1 VAQERRVLV
10 KARGDGPVS
19 SRGPWIAIVVSIWFA
34 SSGCLSPDSSMPPT
48 PVPAASVGAV
58 KLQLNL
64 AGANVLE
71 ISYTL
76 LRAGSVDRTGT
87 FIVDGMIGDF
97 NAVIGAL
104 PPSDH
109 YAITFRGES
118 RHATAGV
125 TTPCSGA
132 ATFGVTP
139 GQTTLLGVRIRCQDV
154 VETGTNDAGGSG
166 AAGGAA
172 DSGSSG
178 GSGGSVSP
186 TQQCPSINAVRAV
199 PNEAPVGKTVVL
211 KSDVNVSDHVLYA
224 WTSNVGL
231 ITDASA
237 PKASFL
243 CTEVGVATVTLKVWD
258 DDAGCLGESV
268 FVYVTC
274 RDPGALFDQPAGSDG
289 QPSSAGGHPAP

>member
-1 VAQERRVLV
+1 
-10 KARGDGPVS
+10 
-19 SRGPWIAIVVSIWFA
+19 
-34 SSGCLSPDSSMPPT
+34 
-48 PVPAASVGAV
+48 V

-64 AGANVLE
+64 AGANMRE
-71 ISYTL
+71 IMYTL
-76 LRAGSVDRTGT
+76 LRAGTVERTGT

-97 NAVIGAL
+97 SAVIGAMA
-104 PPSDH
+104 PSDH

-118 RHATAGV
+118 LHATAGV

-132 ATFGVTP
+132 ATFGVAA

-154 VETGTNDAGGSG
+154 LETSANDAGGSG
-166 AAGGAA
+166 AGGGAA
-172 DSGSSG
+172 GSSAA
-178 GSGGSVSP
+178 GSGGSSSSGALSP
-186 TQQCPSINAVRAV
+186 SHACPSINAVRAV

-211 KSDVNVSDHVLYA
+211 KSDVNTSDHVLYA
-224 WTSNVGL
+224 WSSNVGL

-258 DDAGCLGESV
+258 DDAGCSGESV

-274 RDPGALFDQPAGSDG
+274 RDPGALLDQPAGSGG
-289 QPSSAGGHPAP
+289 QPSSAGGHSAP